1 MRGQRRGPLRHSFPR
16 GRGDNAEPAAP
27 GSHAW
32 AARLAAKLPGCGDR
46 RPGGTR
52 ASLLCVPRS
61 PFPLL
66 SVWSPSSLPPP
77 PFLSSFSLSS
87 ILLLYSVFPFS
98 SLFLSLPF
106 KKYPSS
112 IPSPFFLGGP
122 SWLCS
127 FLSCYYRRRARLS
140 KPASPSSLIG
150 CAQIFMNLGPGDT
163 AAQPRCRRPLHWE
176 RPAPDRCETRFGK
189 RLALGV

>member
-1 MRGQRRGPLRHSFPR
+1 MRGQRRGRLRHSFPG

-27 GSHAW
+27 GSHTW
-32 AARLAAKLPGCGDR
+32 ATRLAAKLPGCGDR

-66 SVWSPSSLPPP
+66 SFWSPSSLPPP

-106 KKYPSS
+106 KKYPFS
-112 IPSPFFLGGP
+112 IHSPFFLGVLPGSVP
-122 SWLCS
+122 SFRVATADEPAC
-127 FLSCYYRRRARLS
+127 LS
-140 KPASPSSLIG
+140 PHPPPPSSGAHKFL
-150 CAQIFMNLGPGDT
+150 
-163 AAQPRCRRPLHWE
+163 
-176 RPAPDRCETRFGK
+176 
-189 RLALGV
+189 